1 MLEAAGAGAYEPHA
15 PSSLE
20 GGEELDSDLDGEVCL
35 EDMALD
41 EPSAPP
47 PPLGRAC
54 AGLSEDVRASAAL
67 SRAALSRHLSDHAL
81 SEQAVMSTSGRA
93 ALARAQG
100 ARLKRAASR
109 QEVYVPY
116 EDVEAGLASERRS
129 LEAVHASSLPD
140 LRAGVS
146 TPSCLPGGD
155 ALPEENTTPP
165 EEDPHVPAP
174 SARAPSALPRDE
186 LQRDAHMAPSHVGAE
201 APPELVRADS
211 SAHDFST
218 WSQGRYRGRNSC
230 EGEGDG
236 GRGGGGGVGGGGGE
250 GGGGG
255 GEGGGGGGEDGG
267 GGGEGGG
274 GQSGGGMPP
283 PSRSSSSDRTTSSM
297 SRLRRLGATVRGSAS
312 MRTSGCGQPPPVPS
326 SLPDLRAGVSTPSC
340 LPGGDALPEE
350 NTTPPEEDPHV
361 PAPSARAPS
370 ALPRDELQ
378 RDAHMAPSHVG
389 AEAPPELVRAD
400 SSAHDFS
407 TWSQGRYRGRNS
419 CEGEGD
425 GGRGGGGG
433 VGGGGGEG
441 GGGGGEGG
449 GGGGEDGGGGG
460 EGGGGQSGG
469 GMPPPSRSS
478 SSDRTTSSM
487 SRLRRLG
494 ATVRGSAS
502 MRTSGCGQPPPVPT
516 G

>member
-1 MLEAAGAGAYEPHA
+1 MLRRARKAARGSAASAHDIEGGESPNFSEAAWERARRWGAVSAAGHRTETALVGLEAMLEAAGAGAYEPHA

-250 GGGGG
+250 GGGG
-255 GEGGGGGGEDGG
+255 
-267 GGGEGGG
+267 
-274 GQSGGGMPP
+274 
-283 PSRSSSSDRTTSSM
+283 
-297 SRLRRLGATVRGSAS
+297 
-312 MRTSGCGQPPPVPS
+312 
-326 SLPDLRAGVSTPSC
+326 
-340 LPGGDALPEE
+340 
-350 NTTPPEEDPHV
+350 
-361 PAPSARAPS
+361 
-370 ALPRDELQ
+370 
-378 RDAHMAPSHVG
+378 
-389 AEAPPELVRAD
+389 
-400 SSAHDFS
+400 
-407 TWSQGRYRGRNS
+407 
-419 CEGEGD
+419 
-425 GGRGGGGG
+425 
-433 VGGGGGEG
+433 
-441 GGGGGEGG
+441 
-449 GGGGEDGGGGG
+449 
-460 EGGGGQSGG
+460 QSGG

>member
-165 EEDPHVPAP
+165 EEDPHVP
-174 SARAPSALPRDE
+174 
-186 LQRDAHMAPSHVGAE
+186 
-201 APPELVRADS
+201 
-211 SAHDFST
+211 
-218 WSQGRYRGRNSC
+218 
-230 EGEGDG
+230 
-236 GRGGGGGVGGGGGE
+236 
-250 GGGGG
+250 
-255 GEGGGGGGEDGG
+255 
-267 GGGEGGG
+267 
-274 GQSGGGMPP
+274 PP
-283 PSRSSSSDRTTSSM
+283 PS
-297 SRLRRLGATVRGSAS
+297 
-312 MRTSGCGQPPPVPS
+312 PPPP
-326 SLPDLRAGVSTPSC
+326 P
-340 LPGGDALPEE
+340 
-350 NTTPPEEDPHV
+350 TPPP
-361 PAPSARAPS
+361 PPLPPSPS
-370 ALPRDELQ
+370 
-378 RDAHMAPSHVG
+378 PSH
-389 AEAPPELVRAD
+389 ELRP
-400 SSAHDFS
+400 
-407 TWSQGRYRGRNS
+407 R
-419 CEGEGD
+419 
-425 GGRGGGGG
+425 
-433 VGGGGGEG
+433 
-441 GGGGGEGG
+441 
-449 GGGGEDGGGGG
+449 
-460 EGGGGQSGG
+460 
-469 GMPPPSRSS
+469 
-478 SSDRTTSSM
+478 
-487 SRLRRLG
+487 
-494 ATVRGSAS
+494 
-502 MRTSGCGQPPPVPT
+502 
-516 G
+516 